1 MKKCPP
7 GVVCFESMTLVS
19 LLGMAVLLLV
29 FLPPFLRSSGWGHD
43 PSRGVANER
52 ESRSLPPAS
61 APVPA
66 HIPPFV
72 AWGDGGVGGAGQPP
86 VFPSFG
92 APRLVSVPTNVNFVN
107 VDYRQVGI
115 LTPTHGDNKNKI
127 LPLFGR
133 PLYSSRSKWQYYSMS
148 NQNHVVKLPI
158 RVKGKSGTTDYGV
171 DELFSGDHV
180 FVEGY
185 NDGFKVTMY
194 ENDTIRYL

>member
-7 GVVCFESMTLVS
+7 GVVCFESMTLVC
-19 LLGMAVLLLV
+19 LLGLAVVLLV
-29 FLPPFLRSSGWGHD
+29 FLPPMLRSWSTGGGAAANTHYT
-43 PSRGVANER
+43 PSHHHHHRR
-52 ESRSLPPAS
+52 DSPPPEFIAL
-61 APVPA
+61 
-66 HIPPFV
+66 
-72 AWGDGGVGGAGQPP
+72 GGGGYGGAGQPP

-107 VDYRQVGI
+107 ADYRQVGI

>member
-19 LLGMAVLLLV
+19 LLGLAIILLV
-29 FLPPFLRSSGWGHD
+29 FLPPMLRSWSGGYDAQRPH
-43 PSRGVANER
+43 PRHRR
-52 ESRSLPPAS
+52 ESYPPHQ
-61 APVPA
+61 PEY
-66 HIPPFV
+66 V
-72 AWGDGGVGGAGQPP
+72 ALGDGGYGGAGQPP
-86 VFPSFG
+86 IFPSFG

-107 VDYRQVGI
+107 ADYRQVGI
-115 LTPTHGDNKNKI
+115 LTPKHGDNKNKI

-171 DELFSGDHV
+171 DELFSGDSV

-185 NDGFKVTMY
+185 NDEFKVTMY

>member
-7 GVVCFESMTLVS
+7 GVVCFESVTLVS
-19 LLGMAVLLLV
+19 LLGLAVVLLV
-29 FLPPFLRSSGWGHD
+29 FLPPMLRSWSSGAGASPHRHRMSHSSP
-43 PSRGVANER
+43 PSR
-52 ESRSLPPAS
+52 PP
-61 APVPA
+61 
-66 HIPPFV
+66 PPEFV
-72 AWGDGGVGGAGQPP
+72 ALGDGGYGGAGQPP
-86 VFPSFG
+86 LFPSFG
-92 APRLVSVPTNVNFVN
+92 APRLVSVPTNVNFIN
-107 VDYRQVGI
+107 ADYRQVGI

-133 PLYSSRSKWQYYSMS
+133 PLYTSRSKWQYYSMS

-171 DELFSGDHV
+171 DELFSGDQV

-194 ENDTIRYL
+194 DNDTVRYL